1 MLRGLVIASLLTG
14 CGTTRDAAPLS
25 GPALHGSRD
34 PSEPLPLV
42 LRDVSLRVS
51 IFEGEVPV
59 LDTYMQVPQGASV
72 ERVVPDRYGVSHDI
86 SMSLGDFDEDRREQI
101 LTLEYVSGGS
111 SLREVMRC

>member
-1 MLRGLVIASLLTG
+1 M
-14 CGTTRDAAPLS
+14 
-25 GPALHGSRD
+25 
-34 PSEPLPLV
+34 
-42 LRDVSLRVS
+42 
-51 IFEGEVPV
+51 PV

-111 SLREVMRC
+111 SLREVARCPVGQPELRYVGGRRPSCVSSRCPIPPATPAD